1 MLTIALILSSVSSLV
16 SVYMMYKL
24 AIKEKII
31 TEPKILKPKKKVVV
45 FKWNWTYW
53 ERFLENLKQ

>member
-45 FKWNWTYW
+45 FK
-53 ERFLENLKQ
+53 